1 MHNVGYITA
10 ELSLL
15 CKEYKSVARD
25 AANKGRAERIAEQIQ
40 RLVEELSDE
49 ASKRFNTDSVFFAG
63 ELDHH
68 KQEYETLYPGDE
80 HRDAD
85 DDSESSNGGEQSG
98 GHGNTRL
105 PYGLCEK
112 YGIEVQ
118 KGWTP
123 REAWSAL
130 AGKGVSA
137 AEEYKKLRERGRAA
151 TQQKA
156 SVSGERHTAA
166 KKSLQDKQNEVAARI
181 KELKK
186 DSLDA
191 RNREIDIR
199 FGKLSDA
206 KSRLLIAEQEATKAK
221 KRQKDIAGRTKEQ
234 IEADMNEYMRRVKEA
249 DEMNNKLY
257 DRPGRRDPGRA
268 EWDAWLEKNG
278 GWDAVSQKVNF
289 ELINPEGAREKYS
302 RDERLFN
309 REYDRYGPDGGL
321 KEARKKVRALKKECE
336 GYEHELSEIDKKI
349 ESNQRQ
355 QDEMVESLKP
365 MRQEYYDSVKERF
378 PTFDDCKTPADV
390 AERLSAEGIFD
401 GLDIT
406 CDFGEKISIDTAK
419 TTAKSL
425 TDFISKV
432 PCLSGHCGR
441 LAFEDMT
448 GEEEHYYGFSKPGGG
463 VRLNN
468 RWYGDEKA
476 FEESWQRCMDT
487 KYHPEG
493 LTKESIVH
501 HEYSHQLDDYL
512 TRALNIR
519 SGQFSTVALNEVSS
533 RLGMDRQVCKE
544 SVSRY
549 SVDNISGGDI
559 EWFAEAM
566 SEYTSSPNP
575 RSVAVA
581 LGEYVMERAQEL
593 MKERHDAAD
602 DDEEGRWVTTD
613 NGHKVHINEEGE
625 PDKGNPH
632 VLAVMEGKKGKKP
645 KATAKDTY
653 EQKIKDIV
661 NSGEDYDQQVEKMEK
676 VIMTMPV
683 GSKLDFPESWNDG
696 EFKSYAVHEGK
707 GVWRYHYGKKK
718 DESYTIPK
726 SEMAGY
732 MMSDDESERPK
743 ISKLGKGLGSRVAFK
758 TETDTTKVLNEFLK
772 LEDAEDYWKARARG
786 LSANDDREQFRMFG
800 RYMRGVGYG
809 SDGHEA
815 FNSYVYHGDGL
826 INGMLRGLVP
836 KSMKQQQEW
845 TDNAEQTKQ
854 YIDKMTEK
862 INENPLRDSACV
874 YRGIKTK
881 SGLMNTLGL
890 KVQQGV
896 DIETLFD
903 NPDFLGSLVGH
914 TFSDPGFTS
923 TSIDRDVPSKGGF
936 SRMCS
941 MEIYCPSGTKGTY
954 FGDALKLTDEY
965 EFLLQ
970 RGTQFVITDA
980 ECEDIPFIG
989 KRLKLKVAV
998 VRQEPQE
1005 IPDIKK
1011 RYEPNERIVFAGKN
1025 KETIPKEELKKM
1037 YDGLSDGAMD
1047 DLVRMHE
1054 EPQSNVVMTVDEMLR
1069 EEMFVGNIAPE
1080 KAGEIAA
1087 YASRVGVAEK
1097 IDDYVRWDLDQHNRT
1112 RKPMQETV
1120 DAAASEFP
1128 GVPQRILER
1137 IAEHRDEAARLR
1149 ESAQIDA
1156 ERYGE
1161 SSISKYRLRDAEAEE
1176 KCVEYLIRAYER
1188 SKERE
1193 KK

>member
-49 ASKRFNTDSVFFAG
+49 ASRRFNTDSVFFAG

-85 DDSESSNGGEQSG
+85 DDSESNNGGEKSG

-112 YGIEVQ
+112 YGIDVQ

-151 TQQKA
+151 TQKA
-156 SVSGERHTAA
+156 PVSDERHTAA
-166 KKSLQDKQNEVAARI
+166 RKTLQDKQSEIRDQI
-181 KELKK
+181 KDLKK
-186 DSLDA
+186 KALDA
-191 RNREIDIR
+191 RNRSIDIQY
-199 FGKLSDA
+199 KQLDIA
-206 KSRLLIAEQEATKAK
+206 KTHLRVAEQDAVKAK
-221 KRQKDIAGRTKEQ
+221 KRKEDIAGRTKDQ
-234 IEADMNEYMRRVKEA
+234 IEADMNENLKRVKEII
-249 DEMNNKLY
+249 EMKKKVY
-257 DRPGRRDPGRA
+257 EVPERGTPERE
-268 EWDAWLEKNG
+268 EWNAWIEENG
-278 GWDAVSQKVNF
+278 GRPLILHKVNY
-289 ELINPEGAREKYS
+289 ELLDPNGVNAKFD
-302 RDERLFN
+302 RDERLFY

-321 KEARKKVRALKKECE
+321 KETRKRIRALKKECE
-336 GYEHELSEIDKKI
+336 GYEHEISNI
-349 ESNQRQ
+349 EKDIEDNQRQ
-355 QDEMVESLKP
+355 QDDLIESLKP
-365 MRQEYYDSVKERF
+365 VRQEYYDSVKERF

-406 CDFGEKISIDTAK
+406 CDFGEKISMDTAK
-419 TTAKSL
+419 ATAKSL

-441 LAFEDMT
+441 LVFEDMT
-448 GEEEHYYGFSKPGGG
+448 GAEAGYYGYSNPGKG

-468 RWYGDEKA
+468 RWYGDDQEFEK
-476 FEESWQRCMDT
+476 SWQECLDT
-487 KYHPEG
+487 NFHPPG
-493 LTKESIVH
+493 LTKESVVQ
-501 HEYSHQLDDYL
+501 HEYAHQLDNYMTKMFVRDGG
-512 TRALNIR
+512 A
-519 SGQFSTVALNEVSS
+519 FSTLAMSEVCS
-533 RLGMDRQVCKE
+533 RLGIDRDECKKA
-544 SVSRY
+544 VSRY
-549 SVDNISGGDI
+549 SLENRSGGDV

-566 SEYTSSPNP
+566 SEYTGSPNP
-575 RSVAVA
+575 RPVAVA

-645 KATAKDTY
+645 KATVKDTY

-683 GSKLDFPESWNDG
+683 GSRLDFPESWNDG

-707 GVWRYHYGKKK
+707 GVWKYHYGKKK
-718 DESYTIPK
+718 DESYTIFK

-772 LEDAEDYWKARARG
+772 LEDTEDYWKARARG

-881 SGLMNTLGL
+881 SGLINTLGL

-923 TSIDRDVPSKGGF
+923 TSIDRDVPARGGF

-941 MEIYCPSGTKGTY
+941 MEIYCPAGTKGTY

-1011 RYEPNERIVFAGKN
+1011 RYEPNERIVSAGKN